1 MLARKLSGAAAAARP
16 QPTFVSSSV
25 ASGGAGGFTVT
36 APASIQNGD
45 LLVALLYIT
54 GSGAS
59 AVVTLPTGFNVQ
71 SRQNSGATVFCFA
84 TKVAA
89 SESGDYAFS
98 VSGSAANTVGAILV
112 YRNATSV
119 NTIGALTIAA
129 SNTVAAASITPTYAG
144 TLVAAYVRA
153 GSGSPT
159 ISSAPSGMTLR
170 GSFLSSNPTFA
181 VYDQSAQTA
190 AATGTK
196 SITWNAPGTPE
207 TAGILLQVT
216 NEPSVA
222 PEFVAGA
229 STQLTSQ
236 GNSVVIGK
244 PSGTLEGDLMV
255 LTANAGS
262 NSPNLSAPAGWTTI
276 ADGGGATPSTLV
288 AYKVAGASE
297 PASYTVTADKT
308 QLLAG
313 AILSYRYAAYDTVAG
328 ALTTATNPL
337 VLSSISPSLS
347 QSVLMAIAARGAA
360 GITITAPTGMSAK
373 VTDADA
379 NAPSYV
385 VCDQTVAKGPTG
397 TRSITVG
404 ATTNVAGIMLAIT
417 PTRSLT

>member
-1 MLARKLSGAAAAARP
+1 MLAKMLSGAGGNAARP
-16 QPTFVSSSV
+16 QPTFVSSSINRV
-25 ASGGAGGFTVT
+25 AASSNTIPAPSG
-36 APASIQNGD
+36 IQDGD
-45 LLVALLYIT
+45 LLIIVGFATGGNSTIT
-54 GSGAS
+54 FPSGFTGVYYDGSG
-59 AVVTLPTGFNVQ
+59 TNTQ
-71 SRQNSGATVFCFA
+71 FA
-84 TKVAA
+84 GVKVAA
-89 SESGDYAFS
+89 SESGSY
-98 VSGSAANTVGAILV
+98 VIGSSNPNTAAILV
-112 YRNATSV
+112 YRNATR
-119 NTIGALTIAA
+119 I
-129 SNTVAAASITPTYAG
+129 NTVGAATKATSATSTASGITPTYAG
-144 TLVAAYVRA
+144 VVCAVFGHGGNGTVVT
-153 GSGSPT
+153 P
-159 ISSAPSGMTLR
+159 PSGLTQRAL
-170 GSFLSSNPTFA
+170 FANSSLNPGLG
-181 VYDQSAQTA
+181 VYELANPGPSATS
-190 AATGTK
+190 TYSLVWSLGNP
-196 SITWNAPGTPE
+196 NAGFQF
-207 TAGILLQVT
+207 QVT

-297 PASYTVTADKT
+297 PASYTVTTGKT

-313 AILSYRYAAYDTVAG
+313 AILSYRYAAYDTVAA

-347 QSVLMAIAARGAA
+347 QSVLIAIAARGAA

-397 TRSITVG
+397 TRSMSTG
-404 ATTNVAGIMLAIT
+404 STNNVAGIMLAIK
-417 PTRSLT
+417 PTRSLA